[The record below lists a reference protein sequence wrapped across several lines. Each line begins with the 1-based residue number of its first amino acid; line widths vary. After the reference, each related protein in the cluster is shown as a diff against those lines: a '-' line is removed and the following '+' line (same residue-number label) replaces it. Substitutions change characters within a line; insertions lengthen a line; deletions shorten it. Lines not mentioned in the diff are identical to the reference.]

1 MVEPQPRTAPRPDTA
16 GPPPDPRAGRRRA
29 WPVAALIVAFMLVNY
44 ADKSVLGLAAVPVMD
59 ELHIS
64 NSTYGLISSS
74 FALLF
79 SLSGL
84 LVGFVSAR
92 VSCRVLLFAMAAV
105 WAVAQLPVVFV
116 ASVPALVAG
125 RVLLG
130 AAEGP
135 AASMSMHALYKWFPE
150 DRRGLPSAL
159 QISGAALG
167 TLIAAPVVTWLIGA
181 FGWRSAFA
189 ALAVTS
195 AVWSLLWWRT
205 GHDGPYGHEPAHR
218 AHPAHGAASDNTP
231 GTRPGTAP
239 DAHAGASDTGPGTGP
254 GAASCAGPGTAS
266 CAGPGTA
273 SGTGPGTASGT
284 GPGTASGTGPGTAS
298 GTGPGTEPG
307 TASGTGPGTASGTGP
322 GTASGTDPATRLPY
336 RRLLLNG
343 TVLGSVAG
351 AFGASWALAL
361 SQAWLPAYLRTQLG
375 MSPGGAATFI
385 SGVSAFSF
393 VLLLTVSPLVD
404 ALKRRGV
411 SSRWSSGAPQ
421 GVAVTVAGLAMAV
434 FPFADARAPL
444 LALLAVAFGAHAVA
458 FPLHYMTTAAV
469 VPPAQRG
476 AVFGIVAATGT
487 LPGLIAPYL
496 TGRLLDS
503 APAQSTGYTHAFLL
517 SAAVI
522 LVCGLVAL
530 TAIRPERDVRRLGAM
545 G

>member
-1 MVEPQPRTAPRPDTA
+1 MIKPQSRPAPRPDAA
-16 GPPPDPRAGRRRA
+16 GPPPDPRTGRRRA
-29 WPVAALIVAFMLVNY
+29 WVVTALIVTFMLVNY
-44 ADKSVLGLAAVPVMD
+44 ADKSVLGLAAVPIMD
-59 ELHIS
+59 ELQIS

-79 SLSGL
+79 SVSGMV
-84 LVGFVSAR
+84 VGFASSR
-92 VSCRVLLFAMAAV
+92 LSCRVLLFVMAGV
-105 WAVAQLPVVFV
+105 WAVAQLPVLFV
-116 ASVPALVAG
+116 ASVPALMAG

-167 TLIAAPVVTWLIGA
+167 TLIAAPVVTWLISV

-195 AVWSLLWWRT
+195 VVWSLLWWRA
-205 GHDGPYGHEPAHR
+205 GHDGPYGHEPAH
-218 AHPAHGAASDNTP
+218 GAT
-231 GTRPGTAP
+231 
-239 DAHAGASDTGPGTGP
+239 
-254 GAASCAGPGTAS
+254 
-266 CAGPGTA
+266 
-273 SGTGPGTASGT
+273 SGSG
-284 GPGTASGTGPGTAS
+284 
-298 GTGPGTEPG
+298 
-307 TASGTGPGTASGTGP
+307 
-322 GTASGTDPATRLPY
+322 PATRLPY
-336 RRLLLNG
+336 RALLVNG
-343 TVLGSVAG
+343 TVLGSIAG

-361 SQAWLPAYLRTQLG
+361 SQAWLPPYLRTQLG
-375 MSPGGAATFI
+375 MSPGGAATLI

-393 VLLLTVSPLVD
+393 VLLLAVSPLVD

-421 GVAVTVAGLAMAV
+421 GIAVGVAGLAMAAL
-434 FPFADARAPL
+434 PFTDARAL
-444 LALLAVAFGAHAVA
+444 LLVLLAVAFGAHAIA

-476 AVFGIVAATGT
+476 AVFGVVAATGT

-496 TGRLLDS
+496 TGHLLDS
-503 APAQSTGYTHAFLL
+503 APSQGAGYTRAFLL
-517 SAAVI
+517 SAAVM

-530 TAIRPERDVRRLGAM
+530 TAIRPERDVRQPGPTA
-545 G
+545 

>member
-1 MVEPQPRTAPRPDTA
+1 MVKPQPRTAPRLDVA
-16 GPPPDPRAGRRRA
+16 GPPPDPRTGRRHA
-29 WPVAALIVAFMLVNY
+29 WVVTALIVAFMLVNY
-44 ADKSVLGLAAVPVMD
+44 ADKSVLGLAAVPIMD

-84 LVGFVSAR
+84 LVGFASAR
-92 VSCRVLLFAMAAV
+92 VSSRVLLATLAAV
-105 WAVAQLPVVFV
+105 WAVAQLPVLFV
-116 ASVPALVAG
+116 ASVPVLVAG

-135 AASMSMHALYKWFPE
+135 AAPMSMHALYKWFPE

-167 TLIAAPVVTWLIGA
+167 TLIAAPVVTWLISA

-189 ALAVTS
+189 ALAATS
-195 AVWSLLWWRT
+195 VAWSLLWWRA
-205 GHDGPYGHEPAHR
+205 GHDGPYGHEPGH
-218 AHPAHGAASDNTP
+218 
-231 GTRPGTAP
+231 GTAP
-239 DAHAGASDTGPGTGP
+239 DTG
-254 GAASCAGPGTAS
+254 
-266 CAGPGTA
+266 
-273 SGTGPGTASGT
+273 
-284 GPGTASGTGPGTAS
+284 
-298 GTGPGTEPG
+298 
-307 TASGTGPGTASGTGP
+307 
-322 GTASGTDPATRLPY
+322 PATRLPY

-343 TVLGSVAG
+343 TVLGSIAG

-375 MSPGGAATFI
+375 MSPGRAATLI

-393 VLLLTVSPLVD
+393 VLLLAVSPLVD

-421 GVAVTVAGLAMAV
+421 GVAVTAAGLAMAAL
-434 FPFADARAPL
+434 PLADARALL
-444 LALLAVAFGAHAVA
+444 LALLAVAFGAHAIA

-503 APAQSTGYTHAFLL
+503 APSQGTGYTHAFLL
-517 SAAVI
+517 SAALM

-530 TAIRPERDVRRLGAM
+530 TAIRPERDARRLSRTS
-545 G
+545 

>member
-1 MVEPQPRTAPRPDTA
+1 MVKPQPLPAPRPDVA
-16 GPPPDPRAGRRRA
+16 GPPPDPQADRRRA
-29 WPVAALIVAFMLVNY
+29 WLIAALIVAFMLVNY
-44 ADKSVLGLAAVPVMD
+44 ADKSVLGLAAVPIMD

-84 LVGFVSAR
+84 VVGFASAR
-92 VSCRVLLFAMAAV
+92 VSSRVLLFAMACV
-105 WAVAQLPVVFV
+105 WAVAQLPVLFV

-135 AASMSMHALYKWFPE
+135 AASMSMHALYKWFPK

-167 TLIAAPVVTWLIGA
+167 TLIAAPVVTWLISA

-189 ALAVTS
+189 ALAATS
-195 AVWSLLWWRT
+195 VVWSLLWWRA
-205 GHDGPYGHEPAHR
+205 GHDGPYGHT
-218 AHPAHGAASDNTP
+218 PAHGAAP
-231 GTRPGTAP
+231 GSR
-239 DAHAGASDTGPGTGP
+239 
-254 GAASCAGPGTAS
+254 
-266 CAGPGTA
+266 
-273 SGTGPGTASGT
+273 
-284 GPGTASGTGPGTAS
+284 
-298 GTGPGTEPG
+298 
-307 TASGTGPGTASGTGP
+307 
-322 GTASGTDPATRLPY
+322 PATRLPY

-343 TVLGSVAG
+343 TVLGSIAG

-375 MSPGGAATFI
+375 MSPGRAATLI

-393 VLLLTVSPLVD
+393 VLLLAVSPLVD
-404 ALKRRGV
+404 ALTRRGV
-411 SSRWSSGAPQ
+411 PSRWSSGAPQ
-421 GVAVTVAGLAMAV
+421 GIAVAVAGLAMAA
-434 FPFADARAPL
+434 FPFADARALL
-444 LALLAVAFGAHAVA
+444 LALITVAFGAHAIT

-469 VPPAQRG
+469 VPAAQRG

-503 APAQSTGYTHAFLL
+503 APSQSIGYTHAFLL
-517 SAAVI
+517 SAVVM

-530 TAIRPERDVRRLGAM
+530 IAIRPERDVRLLSPAG
-545 G
+545 